1 MVEATF
7 VCGLTTCND
16 SLPPGSREVL
26 CPRHLAMIG
35 RPVPR
40 SLEKTS
46 SEAEEVD
53 ARDIARRV
61 EEDAWPL
68 FLVALAW
75 CVGHNRQQ
83 ELDRI
88 EGLG

>member
-1 MVEATF
+1 VIDL

-16 SLPPGSREVL
+16 PLPEGSREVL
-26 CPRHLAMIG
+26 CPRHLAMIE

-40 SLEKTS
+40 RLEKNPN
-46 SEAEEVD
+46 EWDGPDLRE
-53 ARDIARRV
+53 IARQV

-75 CVGHNRQQ
+75 CVGDNHQQ
-83 ELDRI
+83 EFERI
-88 EGLG
+88 EALG